1 MTWWQAII
9 LGVVEGLTE
18 YLPVSSTGHLLVVQA
33 ILGIGVDGQDAKTAA
48 DAYAICIQG
57 GAILAVLTLYW
68 KRARQAVIGW
78 AGKVGLGEGD
88 ETGFRLGLNLIAAFV
103 PAAVIGLMFND
114 WIKAQ
119 LFGPWPVVWAWLVGG
134 LAILAVAWARSA
146 RGATP
151 KTGKELE
158 DLTVLMAMGIGL
170 LQCVAM
176 WPGVS
181 RSLVTIV
188 GGVLIGLS
196 LRAAVEFSFLLG
208 VITLG
213 AATVYDG
220 MKHGSKIAEFY
231 GPVEIALGFVFA
243 FVSAVIAVKW
253 MVAYLQKHGMA
264 IFGYYRVAIA
274 LVVGVLLLTDVL
286 VV

>member
-9 LGVVEGLTE
+9 LGIVEGLTE

-33 ILGIGVDGQDAKTAA
+33 VLGIGVDGEQAKTAA

-68 KRARQAVIGW
+68 KRARQAVVGW
-78 AGKVGLGEGD
+78 AGKVGIGEGD
-88 ETGFRLGLNLIAAFV
+88 EAGFRLGLTLLAAFL
-103 PAAVIGLMFND
+103 PAAVIGLAFND
-114 WIKAQ
+114 WIKEQ

-134 LAILAVAWARSA
+134 LAILAVAWARAA

-158 DLTVLMAMGIGL
+158 DLTVLMALGIGL

-208 VITLG
+208 VVTLG

-231 GPVEIALGFVFA
+231 GPLEIALGVVFA

-264 IFGYYRVAIA
+264 IFGYYRVGIA
-274 LVVGVLLLTDVL
+274 LLIGALLLGGVLRV
-286 VV
+286 

>member
-1 MTWWQAII
+1 M
-9 LGVVEGLTE
+9 
-18 YLPVSSTGHLLVVQA
+18 
-33 ILGIGVDGQDAKTAA
+33 LGIGVDGEEAKTAA

-68 KRARQAVIGW
+68 KRARQAVVGW

-88 ETGFRLGLNLIAAFV
+88 EAGFRLGLNLLAAFV
-103 PAAVIGLMFND
+103 PAAVIGLAFND
-114 WIKAQ
+114 WIKEQ

-134 LAILAVAWARSA
+134 LAILAVAWARAA

-158 DLTVLMAMGIGL
+158 DLTVLMALGIGL

-208 VITLG
+208 VVTLG

-231 GPVEIALGFVFA
+231 GPLEIALGVVFA

-264 IFGYYRVAIA
+264 IFGYYRVGIA
-274 LVVGVLLLTDVL
+274 LLIGALLLGGVLRV
-286 VV
+286 